1 MGGMKSRE
9 ERRTSERRV
18 LLWSLTIA
26 VVVHVLAFLYL
37 PGLRP
42 NEFADLEDQT
52 DELALVTGSAIPLD
66 LFFGPPVIRGAEG
79 SLNLEPPERVHG
91 EGRAV
96 FVSAGCKRL
105 IEESADVFYGTVRLS
120 VLETGLVQVAGVVES
135 SGTVCG
141 DYVIERVAADLLY
154 RWLPNDEFPA
164 PVELV
169 QPLTFAAA
177 TGLT

>member
-66 LFFGPPVIRGAEG
+66 LFFGPPVEFSHLLVGVGVRG
-79 SLNLEPPERVHG
+79 L
-91 EGRAV
+91 
-96 FVSAGCKRL
+96 
-105 IEESADVFYGTVRLS
+105 
-120 VLETGLVQVAGVVES
+120 GLVFFLGVFRPRLEHH
-135 SGTVCG
+135 
-141 DYVIERVAADLLY
+141 ELL
-154 RWLPNDEFPA
+154 D
-164 PVELV
+164 
-169 QPLTFAAA
+169 
-177 TGLT
+177 